1 MLKKLKL
8 YLDTSVPNAYFDE
21 KNSQRQ
27 ITTKEFWQKLG
38 NYDTYISDLVKEEI
52 TATLDEKLRQNLLR
66 LISSFTCL
74 SSKTEEIDDLAKEYL
89 SRKIIPVKYI
99 ADAVHIAVATVNGID
114 ILVSWNFEHIVKL
127 RTKREVNATNILLGY
142 TQIEIIEAA
151 ML

>member
-8 YLDTSVPNAYFDE
+8 YLDTSVPNAYFDD
-21 KNSQRQ
+21 KNPQRQ

-38 NYDTYISDLVKEEI
+38 DYDIYISDLVKEEI

-74 SSKTEEIDDLAKEYL
+74 SSKTAEIDDLAKEYL

-99 ADAVHIAVATVNGID
+99 ADAVHIAVATVNSID

-127 RTKREVNATNILLGY
+127 RTKREVNAANILLGY